1 MTMSQ
6 LGRHGLCFLLVSF
19 LSISM
24 IGCGDPQENQKQGNS
39 NVNSLSNQMLPSG
52 SMPDGVYWG
61 DLHVHSRLSMDS
73 FSFGNRMMTADD
85 AFKFAKGEPVEAH
98 TGDIAQ
104 LRKPLDFLLVSGF
117 PWERS
122 AVSAKTGQ
130 VTGKRPK
137 KLDTSLPRR

>member
-1 MTMSQ
+1 MVKIPIKWRDNNMTMSQ
-6 LGRHGLCFLLVSF
+6 LGRHGLSLLFVTI
-19 LSISM
+19 LSVSM
-24 IGCGDPQENQKQGNS
+24 IGCGDPQETQKQGNS
-39 NVNSLSNQMLPSG
+39 GVTSLSNQMLPSG

-104 LRKPLDFLLVSGF
+104 LRKPLDFLLH
-117 PWERS
+117 
-122 AVSAKTGQ
+122 AVSRYVQYRSFAL
-130 VTGKRPK
+130 KR
-137 KLDTSLPRR
+137 R